1 MNALGSFPRTPLFKS
16 TDSSSGRALWV
27 KDEAACPTGTFKD
40 RLGWALA
47 RQLARSPVEDLLITC
62 ITLGN
67 TLRSVAF
74 FLNKLPASSIKPRIL
89 GLFPLRFSERI
100 IGPDTHGQVCRG
112 ADVIALCEAEGALAA
127 ETDLESG
134 YLDEGSISHLARSLA
149 PPFLHH
155 RDISYGIGEQAYAPI
170 LEEALDDLA
179 DPPAV
184 VLVPVGAGVLF
195 DECVEVVESR
205 GLTTTVVGVSVTE
218 PESIADKI
226 YGYYSPYYQHLRDVR
241 SARHPRYDRH
251 PVLSVTDGEIIR
263 AVQWAAQQ
271 EIEAEPSAVAALVP
285 YLSNYQ
291 ALPAG
296 DILWINTGNG
306 IVHGSAE

>member
-1 MNALGSFPRTPLFKS
+1 MNALGSFPRTPLFKAA
-16 TDSSSGRALWV
+16 DSSLGRTLWV

-47 RQLARSPVEDLLITC
+47 RQLAREPVEDLLVTC

-74 FLNKLPASSIKPRIL
+74 FLNKLPSSSIKPRTL
-89 GLFPLRFSERI
+89 GLFPLRFAERI
-100 IGPDTHGQVCRG
+100 IGPDTHGRTCRG
-112 ADVIALCEAEGALAA
+112 ADVMALCEAEGALTA

-134 YLDEGSISHLARSLA
+134 YLDESSISRLARSLA
-149 PPFLHH
+149 APFLHH

-170 LEEALDDLA
+170 LEEALDDLGTS
-179 DPPAV
+179 PAV

-205 GLTTTVVGVSVTE
+205 VLSTTVVGVSVTE

-226 YGYYSPYYQHLRDVR
+226 YGYYSPYYQQLREARFASHLR
-241 SARHPRYDRH
+241 HERH
-251 PVLSVTDGEIIR
+251 PVLSVTDEEIIQ

-271 EIEAEPSAVAALVP
+271 KIEAEPSAVAALVP
-285 YLSNYQ
+285 YLSNCQ
-291 ALPAG
+291 ALPVG
-296 DILWINTGNG
+296 DVLWINTGNG
-306 IVHGSAE
+306 IVPRNV